1 MLMMDRKENI
11 LRIVSYNCRG
21 FNSFKRG
28 YLQSLLAKCDFLFL
42 QEHWLSNGQLGS
54 LSDISDMHFATA
66 VSGFGHGGRPFGGCA
81 VFWPHSIDAS
91 VEVTNT
97 QSNRMCAIR
106 IFNDLSSLLFVNVY
120 VPCESSEIA

>member
-1 MLMMDRKENI
+1 
-11 LRIVSYNCRG
+11 VSYNCHG

-66 VSGFGHGGRPFGGCA
+66 VSDFGHEVLRGSPFGGCA
-81 VFWPHSIDAS
+81 VFWPRSIKAS
-91 VEVTNT
+91 VEVINT
-97 QSNRMCAIR
+97 HSNRMCAIR
-106 IFNDLSSLLFVNVY
+106 IIIIIINIFRV
-120 VPCESSEIA
+120 A